1 MVTVWNI
8 LYEMFGQTPAWLH
21 GQSTKKEKNGRK
33 LYRLLF
39 DHYLGA
45 DHVAHQAN
53 KVEVRIANLSYK
65 GEQKNWGWDKYVD
78 AHIEQHIIAKNL
90 MPYGYSGID
99 ERSKIR
105 HLLGGIS
112 DPGLHPVT
120 CNILAMKEEDKTF
133 TKCATMYT
141 DFIRACG
148 NSANPRQDRNGRQIS
163 SVLTGR
169 GGSRGRGG
177 GGRGDGRGRGG
188 GGRGSGRSAGV
199 PDQADVDK
207 VNWLQANKYY
217 TAKEYANFNP
227 AEKAWIHQNR
237 SEEKDKSPKR
247 KVAAVRRGD
256 ENAMDMSDD
265 DKSLFG
271 DDDESVSSK
280 KSNAK
285 NPALARQGKKLKN

>member
-1 MVTVWNI
+1 MTCII
-8 LYEMFGQTPAWLH
+8 LT
-21 GQSTKKEKNGRK
+21 
-33 LYRLLF
+33 
-39 DHYLGA
+39 
-45 DHVAHQAN
+45 
-53 KVEVRIANLSYK
+53 
-65 GEQKNWGWDKYVD
+65 
-78 AHIEQHIIAKNL
+78 
-90 MPYGYSGID
+90 
-99 ERSKIR
+99 
-105 HLLGGIS
+105 
-112 DPGLHPVT
+112 
-120 CNILAMKEEDKTF
+120 MKEEDKTF
-133 TKCATMYT
+133 MKCATMYT
-141 DFIRACG
+141 DFIRACR

-169 GGSRGRGG
+169 GGGRGRGG

-188 GGRGSGRSAGV
+188 GGHGGGRSAGV

-237 SEEKDKSPKR
+237 TEEKEKSPKR

-256 ENAMDMSDD
+256 NTAMDMSDD